1 MNAFRLPCC
10 EQAICEACKCS
21 RQTASSVR
29 LQLLMPAA
37 GQSTLP
43 SSCPVCEHTPVSAED
58 CKPNK
63 SLRTTIKV
71 FLRTEEKKREAARLK
86 EAKASPPATPF
97 VVETPAPVEPTT
109 AEISKDAPPAE
120 VKAEEATSAEQIEQT
135 SAKPADED
143 SAAQQDIP
151 QQSIE
156 VRI

>member
-1 MNAFRLPCC
+1 MLTR
-10 EQAICEACKCS
+10 
-21 RQTASSVR
+21 
-29 LQLLMPAA
+29 AA

-86 EAKASPPATPF
+86 EAKATPPETPL
-97 VVETPAPVEPTT
+97 VVETPAPVNHTLSEL
-109 AEISKDAPPAE
+109 SKDAPPVE
-120 VKAEEATSAEQIEQT
+120 VKAEEPTTADQIEE
-135 SAKPADED
+135 AAANLADVD
-143 SAAQQDIP
+143 QASQQDIP

-156 VRI
+156 VRYICVLFCAIN